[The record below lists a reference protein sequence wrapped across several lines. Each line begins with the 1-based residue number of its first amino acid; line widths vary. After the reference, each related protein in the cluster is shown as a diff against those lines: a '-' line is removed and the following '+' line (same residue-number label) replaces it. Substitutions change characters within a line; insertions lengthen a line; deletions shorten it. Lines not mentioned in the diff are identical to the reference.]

1 VKVQFNSQ
9 FKRKTKELFDKLEE
23 AITSFSSPEGKQKAN
38 IFGIKCWGEEKGRD
52 NKGLGPTSPLFQ
64 K

>member
-38 IFGIKCWGEEKGRD
+38 IFGTKCSGEEKGRTIQS
-52 NKGLGPTSPLFQ
+52 LVLQ
-64 K
+64 AL